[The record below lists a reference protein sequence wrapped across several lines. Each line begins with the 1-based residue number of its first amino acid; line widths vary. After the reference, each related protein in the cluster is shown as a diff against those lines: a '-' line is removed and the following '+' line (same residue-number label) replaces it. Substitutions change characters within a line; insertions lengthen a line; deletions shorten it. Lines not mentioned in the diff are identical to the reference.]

1 MEVLI
6 FNVFNAVYQENLSL
20 LKDLIRP
27 LTKIQIQTITSSKF
41 EGTTLLLIAARHGH
55 YHIIKY
61 LIEHCDVDIEQVG
74 KVEFDGETVH
84 DTPPLWCAAAAG
96 NIDCVKL
103 LIEHGANVNCTT
115 YTNSTPLRA
124 ACFDGHFEIVKYL
137 VENGADIEI
146 ANKLGHTC
154 LMISC
159 FKRHYNIASYLIE
172 QGCQINRQ
180 SMKGNT
186 ALHDCAESNSMD
198 IMKLLVKNGA
208 IPKRDCFGLTP
219 LMTACI
225 NGNIE
230 IFNYLKSVFNCT
242 IEEETDAYRLLGA
255 TFVDKLYNMRE
266 ALKYWKQ
273 AASLTTK
280 CNKKYLDSLI
290 NNSESYKKAYN
301 NSTEFRTQEE
311 LENLL
316 YDPELMKYQ
325 AMMIRER
332 VLSIH
337 HPDTYY
343 FIRIHGES
351 LAESGKYSRCLSM
364 WMYNLEQQQN
374 YSKPLN
380 DITQNSFLSLIELF
394 TLICNNKESDL
405 NACDILKV
413 LEMAISQVLI
423 SCNITPN
430 NVAGGRNS
438 RIQCIFDN
446 KALVKDERFMFNGFL
461 NPLDRQFLIVIHLID
476 FMCQFKTKMSPD
488 IWIEFQKLMRRFL
501 SCDPRSANSQSL
513 LHIICI
519 LSSENETLSTNEISF
534 FNVFQFIVDLCTNLN
549 IVDIRGNTALHFLMD
564 SDQVNPE
571 MVEYL
576 VDAGAH
582 IDLRNDKGLT
592 PLDLLDDKPQK
603 LKNRCQIQY
612 VSLQCLCAQTI
623 IKHGIPISETIPKD
637 LQNFINDHHRKDFF
651 NTIFTS
657 TTPSR
662 ND

>member
-1 MEVLI
+1 
-6 FNVFNAVYQENLSL
+6 
-20 LKDLIRP
+20 
-27 LTKIQIQTITSSKF
+27 
-41 EGTTLLLIAARHGH
+41 
-55 YHIIKY
+55 
-61 LIEHCDVDIEQVG
+61 
-74 KVEFDGETVH
+74 
-84 DTPPLWCAAAAG
+84 
-96 NIDCVKL
+96 
-103 LIEHGANVNCTT
+103 
-115 YTNSTPLRA
+115 
-124 ACFDGHFEIVKYL
+124 
-137 VENGADIEI
+137 
-146 ANKLGHTC
+146 
-154 LMISC
+154 
-159 FKRHYNIASYLIE
+159 
-172 QGCQINRQ
+172 
-180 SMKGNT
+180 
-186 ALHDCAESNSMD
+186 
-198 IMKLLVKNGA
+198 MKLLVKNGA